1 MMNKKQKH
9 LHDWLTNLMKNMDTH
24 LEEETKIKI
33 LEECGRSCAK
43 NNIKE
48 EALKYQ
54 GKLDD
59 WLGKMKK
66 WVGAKNIQKQEDR
79 IQVVYS
85 KCYCQLVQDIP
96 PILSASFC
104 NCSRGWLM
112 EIFETVLEK
121 PVTVEMEDSIMKG
134 GEQCRFSVSF

>member
-1 MMNKKQKH
+1 MNKKQKC
-9 LHDWLTNLMKNMDTH
+9 LHEWLANLMKNMDTH
-24 LEEETKIKI
+24 LEEETKIK
-33 LEECGRSCAK
+33 LMEECGRSCAQ
-43 NNIKE
+43 NSIKE

-66 WVGAKNIQKQEDR
+66 WVGVKNIHQQQDR
-79 IQVVYS
+79 IQVVYD
-85 KCYCQLVQDIP
+85 KCFCQLVQDIP

-104 NCSRGWLM
+104 HCSRGWLM

-134 GEQCRFSVSF
+134 GKQCRFSVSF